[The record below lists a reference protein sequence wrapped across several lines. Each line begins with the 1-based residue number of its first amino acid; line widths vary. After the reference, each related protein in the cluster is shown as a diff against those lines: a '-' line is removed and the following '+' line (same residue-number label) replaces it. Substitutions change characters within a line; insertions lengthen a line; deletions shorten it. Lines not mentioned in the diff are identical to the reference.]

1 MPDSERESYP
11 HPPYE
16 MDFVRVRLSADC
28 RDLGEQSA
36 YRQPPEWYSEPWIA
50 MIEPYHSAAW
60 DGVIGQVQRRLVVD
74 DPAERHPYLVQ
85 CLFWGQTVPEWASAW
100 FAADE
105 LVQPAH
111 EEIARWIPDPP
122 RVASAA

>member
-1 MPDSERESYP
+1 MPDTERERHP

-16 MDFVRVRLSADC
+16 MDFVRVRLSTDC
-28 RDLGEQSA
+28 RDLGERGA
-36 YRQPPEWYSEPWIA
+36 NSEPWMA
-50 MIEPYHSAAW
+50 MIEAYHSAAW

-85 CLFWGQTVPEWASAW
+85 CLFWGQAVPEWVSAW

-105 LVQPAH
+105 LVQPAD

-122 RVASAA
+122 RIATNDE